1 MPLGLFSLV
10 AVGVHAGALVVGDGL
25 LTFFDALDGAF
36 DRSSTAALL
45 DLGRWLH
52 LSAQTVDRWTF
63 GVVSLVDLR
72 ERELAARWIAVGI
85 ELWADAVLA
94 LPALGY
100 HELGA
105 LEHAA
110 LGKREPPHQGTAGG
124 AAFGRPIRLES
135 PHQGTAGGAAF
146 GRSIRLERR
155 HLFKQ
160 PPSGP
165 LALARA
171 IAVRP
176 SLARLLLPVCTAA
189 VALAGACRVAT
200 EMQASA
206 FAALV
211 RALPPAPAGMVGRS
225 LAIALLIGLLA
236 CLGGRAVVQS
246 ARVVY
251 RRSERDAT
259 GPARFWL
266 RGWPALA
273 VAVPLGALALA
284 HGAPLLSFFR

>member
-25 LTFFDALDGAF
+25 LTFFDALDGAL
-36 DRSSTAALL
+36 DRATTAALL

-63 GVVSLVDLR
+63 DVVSLVDLR

-100 HELGA
+100 HEHGA

-110 LGKREPPHQGTAGG
+110 LGKLESPHLGTTGG
-124 AAFGRPIRLES
+124 AAFGRPIRLE
-135 PHQGTAGGAAF
+135 
-146 GRSIRLERR
+146 RR
-155 HLFKQ
+155 RLFKQ

-176 SLARLLLPVCTAA
+176 SLPRLLLPACTAA

-236 CLGGRAVVQS
+236 CLGIRAVVQS
-246 ARVVY
+246 AWVVY
-251 RRSERDAT
+251 CRSERDAT
-259 GPARFWL
+259 GPARRFWL

-284 HGAPLLSFFR
+284 HGAPLLAFFR